1 MEHEGSVLS
10 RIHRAAARMMR
21 FGNPLTSFAVTPAE
35 WDELVDLANAEA
47 LHGKRDDNSDLTV
60 YTQAGPVTIVKVAP

>member
-1 MEHEGSVLS
+1 
-10 RIHRAAARMMR
+10 MMR